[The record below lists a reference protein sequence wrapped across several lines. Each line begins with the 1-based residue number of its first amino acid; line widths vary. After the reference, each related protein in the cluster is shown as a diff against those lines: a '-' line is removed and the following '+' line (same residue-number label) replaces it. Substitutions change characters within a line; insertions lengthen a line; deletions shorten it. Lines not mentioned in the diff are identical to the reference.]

1 MTPVVSQKVLKQ
13 VTKLKLK
20 TTVSVLTLSKESFN
34 FARGKSRV
42 HTLRRCDFWLV
53 MLQTHSYDTFYCLS
67 MWSCSGLNLKG
78 ALSSD
83 IA

>member
-20 TTVSVLTLSKESFN
+20 TTVSVLMPSKESFN
-34 FARGKSRV
+34 FLQVKAGLIRAEDV
-42 HTLRRCDFWLV
+42 IWLV

-83 IA
+83 IT